1 MEDYDVL
8 ILGSGAGGYSA
19 AIYASRYNMSAAV
32 IGKEPGGVASEA
44 SEVENY
50 PGFKKITGL
59 ELMEKFRGHVQ
70 SLGSK
75 VFIYSDI
82 VSVKKHGN
90 KFIARLEDGK
100 EFSGK
105 ALIVALGSKRRK
117 LEIPGEKE
125 FAGRGVSY
133 CATCDAAF
141 FKDRT
146 VAIIGGNDSAAKAA
160 LVLADIAK
168 KVYIIYRKDKI
179 RAEPV
184 LADRIDSKGNI
195 EYVYNAVPLR
205 IQGVKV
211 VKSVVIKQNGKER
224 KIPLDGIF
232 IEIGSTPEDTLTA
245 MLKLEKDVNGYIKVG
260 QDMSTSIPGVFAAG
274 DVTTGSNMFRQLVT
288 AVAEGAI
295 AAESAYR
302 YLSGKTSL

>member
-8 ILGSGAGGYSA
+8 ILGAGAGGYSA

-59 ELMEKFRGHVQ
+59 ELMEKFRDHVQ

-82 VSVKKHGN
+82 VSVKKQGN

-117 LEIPGEKE
+117 LEIPGEKK
-125 FAGRGVSY
+125 FAGKGVSY

-146 VAIIGGNDSAAKAA
+146 VAVIGGNDSAAKAA

-184 LADRIDSKGNI
+184 LVDRINSKDNT
-195 EYVYNAVPLR
+195 EYVYNAVPVE
-205 IQGVKV
+205 IKGDTT
-211 VKSVVIKQNGKER
+211 VKSLVVEQKGEKKEIR
-224 KIPLDGIF
+224 VDGIF
-232 IEIGSTPEDTLTA
+232 VEIGSTPEDTMTG
-245 MLKLEKDVNGYIKVG
+245 MLNLDKDDAGYIKVA
-260 QDMSTSIPGVFAAG
+260 QDMSTNIPGVFAAG
-274 DVTTGSNMFRQLVT
+274 DITTGSNMFRQLVT
-288 AVAEGAI
+288 AIAEGAI
-295 AAESAYR
+295 AAESAYK
-302 YLSGKTSL
+302 YLSGQE